1 MMWGL
6 ENYRSMPGMT
16 ISAMITVLML
26 FLFLSQSVRI
36 IRLRDSDTLLES
48 MRKDIARFF
57 GSNRQIRNMSDT
69 DIALEMER
77 LIAEQERR
85 KIDELGSKGPL

>member
-1 MMWGL
+1 
-6 ENYRSMPGMT
+6 
-16 ISAMITVLML
+16 MITVLML

-36 IRLRDSDTLLES
+36 IRLGDSDTLLES

-57 GSNRQIRNMSDT
+57 GSNQQIRNMSDT